1 MCGYSLL
8 RPLENQDFYYN
19 AFDWLHEFK
28 VDVESWHTETGPGVY
43 EAAVA
48 YQEAKEMGDRA
59 SLFKTAMKQIA
70 FKHGFMASFMA
81 KPYQEM
87 PGCSGH
93 IHFSLKDRH
102 GGNVFYPANDS
113 EKSHIPNMSIVM
125 VQFLAGVL
133 RGLPSILAV
142 LAPTINRSETM
153 ISQVCARTCLCI
165 LTFVQRL

>member
-8 RPLENQDFYYN
+8 RPLENQDFYYH

-28 VDVESWHTETGPGVY
+28 VDVESWHTETGPGVF

-59 SLFKTAMKQIA
+59 SLFKTSMKQIA

-81 KPYQEM
+81 KPYKEM

-102 GGNVFYPANDS
+102 GRNVFYPADES

-142 LAPTINRSETM
+142 LAPTINRSDDDYKCEKNH
-153 ISQVCARTCLCI
+153 CK
-165 LTFVQRL
+165 